1 MWEDNEHDLV
11 ETDVV
16 VIGAGY
22 AGLAAALRLHDAGED
37 FAVLEAADRVGGRVF
52 SETRRG
58 VRIDHGGQWVG
69 PTQKH
74 LRGLAGRFDC
84 PTFPTWESGQHI
96 EIWQDGDRVPYAGAA
111 PDTGP
116 GIAGYHRITDL
127 LDELARTVDTTEPWR
142 TPRFAE
148 WDAQT
153 ADTFFRA
160 NTDDEAA
167 LLRLALAVQGVLCAE
182 PYEISLFHVLFYIA
196 SAGSYRELMETEG
209 CAQDSRFRHGADS
222 PARAIATLIGPR
234 LRLRQRVHAIEQR
247 PGLVR
252 VRTNDT
258 VIEARRAIVALPP
271 DAVRGIDFD
280 PVLPVDRHGWLAHNP
295 MGRVAKIH
303 AVYDTP
309 FWRDAGLSGIA
320 TRYDDGPVGVV
331 FDNSPVDGAHGVLVA
346 FVYGDRLSDWS
357 ALPVDGRRITVLAAL
372 ATVVGPSAHRPVD
385 YVEKIWSLDR
395 FAHGGYGAFAQP
407 GGWLGYGRTGWRAQT
422 GAIHWAGT
430 ETASTWNGYID
441 GAISSG
447 YRAADEVLA
456 ELAAPTRDRS
466 A

>member
-1 MWEDNEHDLV
+1 MLVFMWEDNEHDLV

-37 FAVLEAADRVGGRVF
+37 FTVLEAANRVGGRVL
-52 SETRRG
+52 SEARDG
-58 VRIDHGGQWVG
+58 LCLDHGGQWVG
-69 PTQKH
+69 PTQKN
-74 LRGLAGRFDC
+74 LLGLAARFDC
-84 PTFPTWESGQHI
+84 HTFPTWETGSHI
-96 EIWQDGDRVPYAGAA
+96 EIWHDGSRIRYDGAA

-116 GIAGYHRITDL
+116 GIAEYHRITGL
-127 LDELARTVDTTEPWR
+127 LDNLARTVDTDEPWR
-142 TPRFAE
+142 TPRLAE

-153 ADTFFRA
+153 AATFFHT
-160 NTDDEAA
+160 NTDDEDA
-167 LLRLALAVQGVLCAE
+167 LRRLALSVQGVWCAE

-209 CAQDSRFRHGADS
+209 CAQDSRFLHGADS

-234 LRLRQRVHAIEQR
+234 LHLGQRVHAIEQR

-252 VRTNDT
+252 VRTRNT

-271 DAVRGIDFD
+271 GAVHAIDFD
-280 PVLPVDRHGWLAHNP
+280 PALPVNRHGWLAHSP

-303 AVYDTP
+303 ASYDTP
-309 FWRDAGLSGIA
+309 FWRGAGLSGIA
-320 TRYDDGPVGVV
+320 TLYDDGPVGVV
-331 FDNSPVDGAHGVLVA
+331 FDNSPVDGSRGALVA

-357 ALPVDGRRITVLAAL
+357 ALPEDGRRVTVLAAL
-372 ATVVGPSAHRPVD
+372 AKIVGSAAHRPRG
-385 YVEKIWSLDR
+385 YAEKIWSLDR
-395 FAHGGYGAFAQP
+395 FVHGGYEAFVQP
-407 GGWLGYGRTGWRAQT
+407 GGWLGYGQTGWRRPT
-422 GAIHWAGT
+422 GALHWAGS

-447 YRAADEVLA
+447 YRAAEEVLGGLVA
-456 ELAAPTRDRS
+456 
-466 A
+466 